1 MILIDYLRDF
11 IRGLDKKE
19 FRLYVG
25 LYVAMSAMIVV
36 GIMVRHIYLVADAKD
51 KIKQLNVARAK
62 VQKVLTSYG
71 QVAQQQAKIDALLAK
86 DKNFYIQQVFQ
97 NMTQK
102 LSIPT
107 DSQPRPSVQKLDN
120 GYIEDSLSISLVKI
134 TTQQLCELLKEIA
147 GEERIYI
154 KNIDIAKNLMKKINV
169 TMDIATLR
177 SK

>member
-1 MILIDYLRDF
+1 MILINYLRDF

-25 LYVAMSAMIVV
+25 LYVSISLMIVV
-36 GIMVRHIYLVADAKD
+36 GIMVRHIYLVRDAKD
-51 KIKQLNVARAK
+51 KIKQLNVARTK
-62 VQKVLTSYG
+62 VQKILTSYG
-71 QVAQQQAKIDALLAK
+71 QVAQQRTKIDALLAK
-86 DKNFYIQQVFQ
+86 DKSFYVSKFFLDV
-97 NMTQK
+97 TQK

-107 DSQPRPSVQKLDN
+107 DSQPRVSSQKLEN
-120 GYIEDSLSISLVKI
+120 GYIEESLSISLVKI
-134 TTQQLCELLKEIA
+134 TTQQLCELLKEIES
-147 GEERIYI
+147 EERIYI